1 MCFPSPWALLTWL
14 CLPNTH
20 IFFRCGSFLKMPV
33 ASRMEISLLFR
44 RLEWAAGELRRW
56 LQSAWYSPNPKPNPN
71 ASKVP
76 AAGGKAE

>member
-1 MCFPSPWALLTWL
+1 MCLPSPWALLTCL
-14 CLPNTH
+14 CLTNTH

-56 LQSAWYSPNPKPNPN
+56 LQSAWYSPSPEPNPS

-76 AAGGKAE
+76 AAGEKAE